1 MDLKRMNA
9 LSRIFAITAVV
20 VAFYNA
26 YLLWA
31 KDEFSQLLF
40 WITIVL
46 ILLSS
51 IIRQLI
57 KRKS

>member
-1 MDLKRMNA
+1 MDLKRMNT

-51 IIRQLI
+51 IIRELI

>member
-1 MDLKRMNA
+1 MDLKTMNT

-31 KDEFSQLLF
+31 KGEFSQLLF
-40 WITIVL
+40 WATIVL

-51 IIRQLI
+51 IIREFI